1 MQYQNVSLAERI
13 NLLQRSLRE
22 TPVVE
27 LVEEGIRLFAKLEH
41 SNPFGSLKDRPA
53 LWLLKTAVEAGLV
66 TEETTL
72 VESSS
77 GNFANAMASYCRL
90 LGLKFVPVIDPNIAG
105 ANEAYLRRMCDTV
118 VKVEERDDTGGFL
131 KTRLNKVQELRNTLG
146 DVYWPNQYGN
156 PLVAEAHYRFTGE
169 ELCRAFKQVD
179 YVFVGVS
186 TGGTIAGVSRR
197 VKEQFPSAKVIAVD
211 AEGSVIFGGP
221 PKKRYI
227 PGIGASV
234 RAELVD
240 QAIIDGVVN
249 VPEIAT
255 ARACRELLFKHGL
268 LVGGSSGSCYA
279 AVKQYLPTIRS
290 AMTPPTVV
298 FLCADKGGAYLDTV
312 YDAKWCARL
321 EQ

>member
-1 MQYQNVSLAERI
+1 MHSQNVSLADRI
-13 NLLQRSLRE
+13 NQLQQSLRE
-22 TPVVE
+22 TPAVE
-27 LVEEGIRLFAKLEH
+27 LVEEGVRLFAKLEAT
-41 SNPFGSLKDRPA
+41 NPFGSLKDRPA
-53 LWLLKTAVEAGLV
+53 FWLLKTAAERGWV
-66 TEETTL
+66 TEKTTL

-118 VKVEERDDTGGFL
+118 VKVAERDDTGGFL
-131 KTRLNKVQELRNTLG
+131 KTRLNKVQELRNTLE

-169 ELCRAFKQVD
+169 EICRAFKQVD

-197 VKEQFPSAKVIAVD
+197 VKEQFPSAKVVAVD

-221 PKKRYI
+221 AKKRYI

-240 QAIIDGVVN
+240 QALIDEVVS
-249 VPEIAT
+249 VPEIET

-279 AVKQYLPTIRS
+279 AVKRCLPRMRS
-290 AMTPPTVV
+290 LTAPPTVV
-298 FLCADKGGAYLDTV
+298 FLCADKGVAYLDTV
-312 YDAKWCARL
+312 FDAQWCTRL

>member
-1 MQYQNVSLAERI
+1 MHYQNVSLAERI
-13 NLLQRSLRE
+13 NQLQRSLRE

-27 LVEEGIRLFAKLEH
+27 LVEEGIQLFAKLEH

-53 LWLLKTAVEAGLV
+53 FWLLKTAVEAGVV
-66 TEETTL
+66 TDKTTL

-90 LGLKFVPVIDPNIAG
+90 LGLKFIPVIDPNIAG
-105 ANEAYLRRMCDTV
+105 ANEAYLRRMCETV

-146 DVYWPNQYGN
+146 DVFWPNQYGN
-156 PLVAEAHYRFTGE
+156 PQVAEAHYRFTGE
-169 ELCRAFKQVD
+169 EICRAFKQVD

-211 AEGSVIFGGP
+211 AEGSVIFGKP
-221 PKKRYI
+221 AKKRYI

-240 QAIIDGVVN
+240 QAIIDDVVN

-255 ARACRELLFKHGL
+255 VKACRELLFKHGL

-279 AVKQYLPTIRS
+279 AVKEYLPRIRS
-290 AMTPPTVV
+290 AMSPPTVV

-312 YDAKWCARL
+312 FDAQWCSRL